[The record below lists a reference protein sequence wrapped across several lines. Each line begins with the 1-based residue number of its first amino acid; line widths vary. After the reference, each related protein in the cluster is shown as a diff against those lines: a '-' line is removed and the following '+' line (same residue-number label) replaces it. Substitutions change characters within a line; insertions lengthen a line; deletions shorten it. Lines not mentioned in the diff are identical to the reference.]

1 MSAPAGATFKS
12 LADAWSAS
20 MARSCAASNVPALV
34 GARVGQD
41 GSLQGIRHLAILGP
55 YQMEIRSQG
64 PELLG
69 RDCLAKRAIRANAFL
84 DQADHHHPKFTLPIR
99 ERHSPGLGA
108 NFVQAG
114 GQQRVVPT

>member
-1 MSAPAGATFKS
+1 
-12 LADAWSAS
+12 

-41 GSLQGIRHLAILGP
+41 GSLQGIPHLAILGP

-84 DQADHHHPKFTLPIR
+84 DQADHDHPKLPLPTR
-99 ERHSPGLGA
+99 ERHSAGLRISFKKAGSASSAVSALIGSKSPGL
-108 NFVQAG
+108 
-114 GQQRVVPT
+114 